1 MYAIIQS
8 GSKQY
13 RVQKGD
19 IIEVELLDSEV
30 GKKVEFKEVLF
41 FSDGKTQKV
50 GAPHVK
56 KCLVLG
62 EFLSIAAGEKKI
74 SYKYKRRK
82 NYHLKKGSRQKYS
95 KIKITEI
102 KAA

>member
-1 MYAIIQS
+1 MYAIINK

-13 RVQKGD
+13 RVKKGD
-19 IIEVELLDSEV
+19 IIDVELLSDSNIGE
-30 GKKVEFKEVLF
+30 KVEFKEVLF

-50 GAPHVK
+50 GTPHVK
-56 KCLVLG
+56 CTVLG
-62 EFLSIAAGEKKI
+62 EYLDDVKGEKKI

-82 NYHLKKGSRQKYS
+82 NYRLKKGSRPTYAR
-95 KIKITEI
+95 IKITDI